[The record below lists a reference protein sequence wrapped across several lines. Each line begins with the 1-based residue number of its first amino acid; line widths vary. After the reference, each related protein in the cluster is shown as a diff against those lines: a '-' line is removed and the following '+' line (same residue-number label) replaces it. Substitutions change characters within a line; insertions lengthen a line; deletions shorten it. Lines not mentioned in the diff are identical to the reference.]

1 MLQTVTG
8 NSKGQSMTT
17 DKKSQIIHTR
27 LKEDLFEKLKAK
39 AESHDISVSQ
49 LVRLVL
55 QRAAEPTTRIN
66 VDVRFDGE
74 SLNHS
79 AEA

>member
-1 MLQTVTG
+1 MIQGDTDH
-8 NSKGQSMTT
+8 SEGQEMAT

-39 AESHDISVSQ
+39 AEAHDISVSQ

-66 VDVRFDGE
+66 VDVRFDEGE
-74 SLNHS
+74 NV
-79 AEA
+79 AGAQ

>member
-1 MLQTVTG
+1 MIQGDTDH
-8 NSKGQSMTT
+8 SEGQEMAT

-39 AESHDISVSQ
+39 AEAHDISVSQ

-66 VDVRFDGE
+66 VDVRFDEGSVE
-74 SLNHS
+74 HG